1 MMLIEEFPAGP
12 IDTNAY
18 LVIDEQAKTVI
29 VIDAPYGVTAT
40 LTQAIADRGLDVIAI
55 VLTHAHWDHIADA
68 QALHE
73 ATGAPIWAHPLCEER
88 LAQPGSVVFDLPFEI
103 TPVQVDQ
110 FIGEGDTVTLSPEHQ
125 FAVYHLPGHDP
136 GHIVLHSDKDA
147 VVLGGDVL
155 FPNGHGRIDIPGASA
170 EDMRKSLI
178 RLADLPGETVVHPG
192 HGDSTTI
199 GQEAWLH
206 ATS

>member
-1 MMLIEEFPAGP
+1 MMLIEKFPAGP

-18 LVIDEQAKTVI
+18 LIIDDNAKTVI
-29 VIDAPYGVTAT
+29 VIDAPYGVTPI
-40 LTQAIADRGLDVIAI
+40 LTEAISDRGLDVVAI

-73 ATGAPIWAHPLCEER
+73 ATGAPIWAHPLCEDR
-88 LAQPGSVVFDLPFEI
+88 LSQPGSVVFDLPFEI

-110 FIGEGDTVTLSPEHQ
+110 FIGEGDTVTLSADHS

-136 GHIVLHSDKDA
+136 GHIVLHSAPDA

-199 GQEAWLH
+199 GQEDWLH

>member
-1 MMLIEEFPAGP
+1 MMVIEKYPAGP
-12 IDTNAY
+12 IDTNSY
-18 LVIDEQAKTVI
+18 LVIDDEAKRVLI
-29 VIDAPYGVTAT
+29 IDAPYSVTAA
-40 LTQAIADRGLDVIAI
+40 LTETIADRGLDIVAI

-73 ATGAPIWAHPLCEER
+73 VTGAPVLAHRLCEER
-88 LAQPGSVVFDLPFEI
+88 LAAPGSVVFDLPFEI
-103 TPVQVDQ
+103 PPVQVDQ
-110 FIGEGDTVTLSPEHQ
+110 FIGEGDTVTLSPGHA

-136 GHIVLHSDKDA
+136 GHIVLHSASDA

-170 EDMRKSLI
+170 EEMRQSLI
-178 RLADLPGETVVHPG
+178 RLADLPPDTIVHPG
-192 HGDSTTI
+192 HGESTSI

-206 ATS
+206 TTS